1 MNLVLARDFSD
12 SLTNYFSSTCGRY
25 VVLCD
30 YSERSKS
37 LVDAFDFFDVWS
49 RDDRL
54 P

>member
-30 YSERSKS
+30 SEHSKS
-37 LVDAFDFFDVWS
+37 LVDAFDFFDI
-49 RDDRL
+49 
-54 P
+54 